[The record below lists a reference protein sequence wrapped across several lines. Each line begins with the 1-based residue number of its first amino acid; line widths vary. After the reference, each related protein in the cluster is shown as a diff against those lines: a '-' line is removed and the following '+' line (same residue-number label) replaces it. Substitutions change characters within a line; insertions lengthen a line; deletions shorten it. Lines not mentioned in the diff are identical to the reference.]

1 MKPVKLTI
9 CGWGP
14 YKEKQEIDFSGFK
27 ERGIFLITGPTGAGK
42 TTVFDA
48 ITYAL
53 YGNMSGE
60 VREKN
65 SVRSDFAK
73 ADTPTYVELSMTHK
87 GENYTIYRNPEYLRP
102 SKRKSAG
109 TLTKEKERA
118 VFTGPDGGVV
128 EGSSEVTRAVQELLR
143 LDYRQF
149 KQLSM
154 IAQGEFTKFLS
165 ASSIEKT
172 KIFREI
178 FATDLYEKTA
188 SNLKKR
194 SGEIYRQIMEFRHRM
209 DEDIDMLK
217 RDGITKEEE
226 GSYFYQ
232 GIISYLEEQVKELR
246 KESKAGQKSLA
257 GKEELVQALT
267 AKLAKA
273 EKTAGLLDKLEAE
286 KQRRMALCAR
296 EEELQ
301 EKVLLLDKQEKA
313 ASLRTEELQLN
324 AVEERTVLL
333 WKEIEEISEEIK
345 SLKAQKEK
353 EEGFYRCR
361 RELLTAYQEEKEQV
375 QAEILLAREKKAE
388 KDKKDELCKLQ
399 AAYLEAEQEEEKS
412 KSLYEHADKAYRHGI
427 AGILAGKLSEGTPCP
442 VCGSLHH
449 PLPAMAKDGLP
460 GEEEV
465 KQLKAEFEKKQ
476 KQRVDL
482 HGKTTAQ
489 LTQVQELNL
498 RVEAFEKEYLL
509 MTERRKGRKEVIN
522 EYIAAYS
529 EEEFNIYLR
538 KYEQRI
544 AVLEE
549 KEKLLEKKRKE
560 HLEESKMLSRQQETF
575 YERCLMLGFETKESY
590 IKVLSDQQTI
600 QKRREEIQ
608 NYRQECHLNG
618 EMILHL
624 EEETKEEKR
633 EDIKLLTENVQQAV
647 LEKNGL
653 FEDCRKLENRFQSV
667 KKVLSSLKE
676 KNGKLEELMKTYSL
690 LKDLDDAANGNNK
703 KRLVFEQYVLASY
716 FEEILHAANIRL
728 ACMSSGRY
736 KMRRVKEVSDGRS
749 KDNLEIEVMDYYTGK
764 YRSVKTLSG
773 GESFKVSL
781 SLALGMSDVVQSR
794 SGGCRVE
801 ALFIDEGFGSL
812 DSESLEQACVTL
824 QSLVEKNRLIGI
836 ISHVPELAE
845 KIGDQIQIRKTN
857 AGSEAVIMLS

>member
-27 ERGIFLITGPTGAGK
+27 DRGIFLITGPTGAGK

-65 SVRSDFAK
+65 SVRSDFAR
-73 ADTPTYVELSMTHK
+73 ADTPTYVELSMTHN
-87 GENYTIYRNPEYLRP
+87 GENYTIYRTPEYLRP
-102 SKRKSAG
+102 SKRKGAG
-109 TLTKEKERA
+109 ALTKEKERA
-118 VFTGPDGGVV
+118 VFTGPDGAAV
-128 EGSSEVTRAVQELLR
+128 EGSSEVTRAVQEILK

-165 ASSIEKT
+165 ASSLEKT

-178 FATDLYEKTA
+178 FGTEIYEKTA

-194 SGEIYRQIMEFRHRM
+194 SGEVYRQIMEFRHKM
-209 DEDIDMLK
+209 DEDIDMLQ
-217 RDGITKEEE
+217 RDGITEETE

-232 GIISYLEEQVKELR
+232 GIISSLEKQVKELR
-246 KESKAGQKSLA
+246 KESRAHQKVLSE
-257 GKEELVQALT
+257 KEEQVQALT
-267 AKLAKA
+267 TKLAKA

-286 KQRRMALCAR
+286 KQRRKELCAR
-296 EEELQ
+296 EEEM
-301 EKVLLLDKQEKA
+301 EKKAVLLRKQEKA
-313 ASLRTEELQLN
+313 ASLKTEELQLN
-324 AVEERTVLL
+324 AIEEKNVSL
-333 WKEIEEISEEIK
+333 WKEIGAISEEIK
-345 SLKAQKEK
+345 KLQAQKA
-353 EEGFYRCR
+353 EEEELYRCR
-361 RELLTAYQEEKEQV
+361 QETLAAYQEEKEQA
-375 QAEILLAREKKAE
+375 QAENLLAREKKAE

-399 AAYLEAEQEEEKS
+399 EAYLCAEQEEEKA
-412 KSLYEHADKAYRHGI
+412 KALYEQADKAYRHGI
-427 AGILAGKLSEGTPCP
+427 AGILAAKLSEGVPCP
-442 VCGSLHH
+442 VCGSVHH
-449 PLPAMAKDGLP
+449 PQPAAVNDALL

-465 KQLKAEFEKKQ
+465 KELKAEFEEKQ
-476 KQRVDL
+476 KERVAF
-482 HGKTTAQ
+482 HGKTTGYLA
-489 LTQVQELNL
+489 QVQELSV
-498 RVEAFEKEYLL
+498 RVAALEKDCLH
-509 MTERRKGRKEVIN
+509 MAERGKKRKESIN
-522 EYIAAYS
+522 AYIAVYN
-529 EEEFNIYLR
+529 EEEFNIILR
-538 KYEQRI
+538 KYEQRL
-544 AVLEE
+544 AVIEE
-549 KEKLLEKKRKE
+549 KEKLLEKKKKDHLKE
-560 HLEESKMLSRQQETF
+560 SEELSRQQEGF
-575 YERCLMLGFETKESY
+575 QKRCLLLGFKTKESY
-590 IKVLSDQQTI
+590 KKALADEQAMG
-600 QKRREEIQ
+600 KLREEIQ
-608 NYRQECHLNG
+608 NYRQECGLNS

-624 EEETKEEKR
+624 EEETKEEER
-633 EDIKLLTENVQQAV
+633 EDMKLLTEKVQQAV
-647 LEKNGL
+647 QEKKGLLE
-653 FEDCRKLENRFQSV
+653 EYRELENRFQSV

-676 KNGKLEELMKTYSL
+676 KNGKLDELMKIYSL
-690 LKDLDDAANGNNK
+690 VKDLDDAANGNNK
-703 KRLVFEQYVLASY
+703 KRLVFEQYVLASC

-728 ACMSSGRY
+728 SCMSGGRY
-736 KMRRVKEVSDGRS
+736 KMRRVKEISDGRS

-764 YRSVKTLSG
+764 YRSIKTLSG

-794 SGGCRVE
+794 SGGRRVE
-801 ALFIDEGFGSL
+801 TLFIDEGFGSL